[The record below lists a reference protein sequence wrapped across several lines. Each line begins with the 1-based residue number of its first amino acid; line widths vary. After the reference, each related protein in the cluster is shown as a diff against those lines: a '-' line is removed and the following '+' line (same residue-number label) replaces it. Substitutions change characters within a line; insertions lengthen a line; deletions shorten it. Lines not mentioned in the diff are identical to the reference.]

1 MTEQELADGVAHVW
15 VGRLMGLLAQ
25 PTGEAQQAAIQELQ
39 ATLDEWDILRVAS
52 VRRAILAR
60 LEAAQMGRVLTLAH
74 LEKSIGPKEKP
85 TN

>member
-1 MTEQELADGVAHVW
+1 MTEQELADGVAEEW
-15 VGRLMGLLAQ
+15 VGQLLRLLGQ
-25 PTGEAQQAAIQELQ
+25 PTNQTQQTAIQELQ
-39 ATLDEWDILRVAS
+39 ATLDEWDILRVPS

-74 LEKSIGPKEKP
+74 LQKTVKPNEDP

>member
-1 MTEQELADGVAHVW
+1 MTEQELAEGVAQEW
-15 VGRLMGLLAQ
+15 VGQLLRLLGQ
-25 PTGEAQQAAIQELQ
+25 PASEAQQAAIQELQ
-39 ATLDEWDILRVAS
+39 ATLDEWEILRVAS

-74 LEKSIGPKEKP
+74 LEKSLGSKEKP